1 MDPSL
6 AREGHEAFPELP
18 PWASKP
24 ELKWATVLGQR
35 RDLCEGAENQ
45 FILRQCTPEH
55 HCGVREE
62 SQSGQRDLV
71 AAAAAACQ

>member
-1 MDPSL
+1 MGGL
-6 AREGHEAFPELP
+6 
-18 PWASKP
+18 
-24 ELKWATVLGQR
+24 TVLGQR